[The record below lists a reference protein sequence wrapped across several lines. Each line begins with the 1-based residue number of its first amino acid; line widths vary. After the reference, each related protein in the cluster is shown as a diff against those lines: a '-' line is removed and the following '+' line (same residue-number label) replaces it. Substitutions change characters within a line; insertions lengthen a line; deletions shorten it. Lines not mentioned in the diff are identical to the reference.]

1 MHESAF
7 RQELF
12 LGIVLLP
19 VAFYLST
26 SSNHLLLMI
35 ISLLLLLLT
44 ELLNSAIE
52 AVADA
57 VTLEDNPLIGRAK
70 DMGSAAVFVAL
81 SLLALV
87 YGEAVFR
94 RFFA

>member
-1 MHESAF
+1 M
-7 RQELF
+7 LVV
-12 LGIVLLP
+12 VLLP
-19 VAFYLST
+19 VAFFIAT
-26 SSNHLLLMI
+26 SSNHFLLMAA
-35 ISLLLLLLT
+35 SLALLLLT

-81 SLLALV
+81 SFVTLV
-87 YGEAVFR
+87 FGEALYRHFL
-94 RFFA
+94 A